1 MCTGTSRERELD
13 GEVGGSRE
21 YRRRCGTKQ
30 ERLVTGNVSAAL
42 KMTGQKEE
50 ATGRVGQR
58 RGLGVIE
65 RERACN

>member
-1 MCTGTSRERELD
+1 MCTESSRERELD

-30 ERLVTGNVSAAL
+30 GRLVTGNVSAAL
-42 KMTGQKEE
+42 KMTGQEEE

-58 RGLGVIE
+58 RGLGVTE